1 MPSLNR
7 LLVLAVLGVSL
18 CVQAAPVPEGTN
30 VDVRIVTCG
39 RSAQFVLTDIV

>member
-18 CVQAAPVPEGTN
+18 CVRAAPVPEGTN
-30 VDVRIVTCG
+30 VDVRIAIYG
-39 RSAQFVLTDIV
+39 PSAQYVLTDIV

>member
-30 VDVRIVTCG
+30 VDVRIVINGPSVQC
-39 RSAQFVLTDIV
+39 VLTDIV

>member
-30 VDVRIVTCG
+30 VDVRIVIYGPSVQC
-39 RSAQFVLTDIV
+39 VLTDIV

>member
-39 RSAQFVLTDIV
+39 RSVQCVLTDIV